1 MNRNRLIHHLMPNI
15 GTIVIVVLLLFA
27 YRVSAAPSPDPV
39 APPPPT
45 LPESMPTAPDVTPG
59 TISYQGMLN
68 DAAGQP
74 INGNTDITFRLYNT
88 PTGATSAA
96 LWMEAHAGANAVPIS
111 NGLFNVLLGSLT
123 PIPASVW
130 SNANVYLGVQVGND
144 AEMTPREIVSPV
156 GPAMSVIGEQPY
168 FVSGSFSTH
177 QEWMADLIFN
187 KNYARFCQVIN
198 RTFVRAEGVQDHY
211 TEPPSIQRGRGNGFF
226 YPDWYY
232 IGTRYALT
240 DTHIYGDGDANFP
253 YNVWQYKGGNG
264 CCVWRSDTWTM
275 EVSAIIW
282 CK

>member
-1 MNRNRLIHHLMPNI
+1 MNRYNLLRYLFPNI
-15 GTIVIVVLLLFA
+15 GTIVIVVLLLVA
-27 YRVSAAPSPDPV
+27 YRASAAPAPGPA
-39 APPPPT
+39 APPPPA
-45 LPESMPTAPDVTPG
+45 LPQTMPTAPDATPG

-74 INGNTDITFRLYNT
+74 INGSTNITFRLYNT

-96 LWMEAHAGANAVPIS
+96 LWTEAHTGANAVPIS

-130 SNANVYLGVQVGND
+130 SNANVYLGVQVGGD

-168 FVSGSFSTH
+168 FVSGSFATPT
-177 QEWMADLIFN
+177 EWMADLVFN
-187 KNYARFCQVIN
+187 KNYSRFCQAIN

-211 TEPPSIQRGRGNGFF
+211 TESPGMQRGRGNGFF

-232 IGTRYALT
+232 IGGRYALT
-240 DTHIYGDGDANFP
+240 DIHIYGNGNAGDP

-264 CCVWRSDTWTM
+264 CCVQNDTAWTM